1 MIMIASMIDGAS
13 SLGGLIAI
21 GWIFGSNVI
30 GSYETDQT
38 LEDSNY

>member
-1 MIMIASMIDGAS
+1 MIASMIDGAS

-21 GWIFGSNVI
+21 GWMFGSNVI